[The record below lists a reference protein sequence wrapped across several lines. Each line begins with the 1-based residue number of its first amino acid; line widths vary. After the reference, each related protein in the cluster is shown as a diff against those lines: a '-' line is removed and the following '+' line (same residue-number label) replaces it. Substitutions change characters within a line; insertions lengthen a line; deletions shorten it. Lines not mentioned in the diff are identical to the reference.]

1 MKVTMIASITG
12 TRDGQDW
19 PAAGEDIDLPADEAN
34 ALVEAGL
41 ARAAGPAAPAK
52 VETAAVEAPE
62 TAAAAKPRARKA
74 PAAKKG

>member
-41 ARAAGPAAPAK
+41 AKAASTAAAAK

-62 TAAAAKPRARKA
+62 TAAEPKPRARKA

>member
-34 ALVEAGL
+34 ALEAML
-41 ARAAGPAAPAK
+41 DDDDL
-52 VETAAVEAPE
+52 VVSYSSF
-62 TAAAAKPRARKA
+62 
-74 PAAKKG
+74 